1 MTNTDVT
8 AHVWRGTNE
17 AQEWAFTNEADNTPF
32 DLTGFTVRL
41 RVLVRGTAVITLQSG
56 TDTNLVVS
64 AANGLV
70 TWTPTIEESRLI
82 PRGERAT
89 YELERRA
96 TGVERPLCAG
106 RMRGLAGDNDDA
118 S

>member
-8 AHVWRGTNE
+8 AQVWRGTNE
-17 AQEWAFTNEADNTPF
+17 AQEWAFTNEADNSPF
-32 DLTGFTVRL
+32 DLTGYTVRL
-41 RVLVRGTAVITLQSG
+41 RVLVRGTAVITLVSG
-56 TDTNLVVS
+56 TDAHLVNGGTS
-64 AANGLV
+64 GLV
-70 TWTPTIEESRLI
+70 TWTPTVAESRLI